1 MPDCST
7 CRPASRKDNDAG
19 AIDRRT
25 RELEILNAIAQALNE
40 TNDVRSALERTLA
53 LVTDLVG
60 LQSGWVWLLDPETNQ
75 FYSAA
80 SYRLPPYLQEPIRMS
95 GSWCICT
102 EDLSSGDLM
111 TKNVDVI
118 ECSRLS
124 PAVRGRETALT
135 AGLRFHASVPLR
147 FQDKP
152 LGVMNVTGPQWRK
165 LTKDELGLLSTIAL
179 QVGAMIERARLA
191 ESQARLAR
199 AEERTRVAR
208 ELHDTLL
215 QSLTAIAL
223 QLEGASRDSHAP
235 PELRAKL
242 ERSIESARAS
252 AADARRA
259 IADLR
264 ASPSADKPLAQ
275 ALSALARGFIS
286 ETGVAV
292 RVVAASDLVLD
303 RQTETELYRIAQEA
317 LTNVGKHARAKSVT
331 LTLRRV
337 KNSVRLVV
345 ADDGVGMKSAKRDG
359 DGQGLRGMTERA
371 ALIGGS
377 LAVTSRRGGGTT
389 VAAVVPLDAIG

>member
-1 MPDCST
+1 M
-7 CRPASRKDNDAG
+7 
-19 AIDRRT
+19 
-25 RELEILNAIAQALNE
+25 
-40 TNDVRSALERTLA
+40 RSALERTLA

-60 LQSGWVWLLDPETNQ
+60 LRSGWVWLLDPETSQ

-80 SYRLPPYLQEPIRMS
+80 SYRLPPYLQEPVRMS

-102 EDLSSGDLM
+102 DGLATGDLM
-111 TKNVDVI
+111 SKNVDVI

-124 PAVRGRETALT
+124 PAVRRRATALT

-147 FQDKP
+147 FQEKP

-223 QLEGASRDSHAP
+223 QLEGASRDPSAP
-235 PELRAKL
+235 EQLRARL
-242 ERSIESARAS
+242 ARSIESARAS

-264 ASPSADKPLAQ
+264 ANPSADKPIAQ
-275 ALSALARGFIS
+275 ALAALARSFTS
-286 ETGVAV
+286 ETGVTV
-292 RVVAASDLVLD
+292 RVVSTPDIVFD
-303 RQTETELYRIAQEA
+303 RRAETELYRIAQEA
-317 LTNVGKHARAKSVT
+317 LTNVRKHARAKTVT
-331 LTLRRV
+331 LTLRRA
-337 KNSVRLVV
+337 KGAVRLAI
-345 ADDGVGMKSAKRDG
+345 ADDGVGMGSDRVNGKG
-359 DGQGLRGMTERA
+359 HGLRGMSERA

-377 LAVTSRRGGGTT
+377 LGVAPRRGGGTT
-389 VAAVVPLDAIG
+389 VTVTLPVKALR

>member
-1 MPDCST
+1 
-7 CRPASRKDNDAG
+7 
-19 AIDRRT
+19 
-25 RELEILNAIAQALNE
+25 
-40 TNDVRSALERTLA
+40 
-53 LVTDLVG
+53 
-60 LQSGWVWLLDPETNQ
+60 
-75 FYSAA
+75 
-80 SYRLPPYLQEPIRMS
+80 
-95 GSWCICT
+95 
-102 EDLSSGDLM
+102 
-111 TKNVDVI
+111 
-118 ECSRLS
+118 
-124 PAVRGRETALT
+124 VRGRATALT

-165 LTKDELGLLSTIAL
+165 LTKNELGLLSTIAL
-179 QVGAMIERARLA
+179 QVGAMIERARLS

-223 QLEGASRDSHAP
+223 QLEGASRDRHAP
-235 PELRAKL
+235 RELRAKL

-275 ALSALARGFIS
+275 ALSALARSFMS

-292 RVVAASDLVLD
+292 RVNATSDLALD

-317 LTNVGKHARAKSVT
+317 LTNVGKHARAKGVT
-331 LTLRRV
+331 LTLRRI
-337 KNSVRLVV
+337 KNSVRLVI
-345 ADDGVGMKSAKRDG
+345 ADDGVGMKAAKVDG
-359 DGQGLRGMTERA
+359 DGHGLRGMSERT
-371 ALIGGS
+371 ALVGGS
-377 LAVTSRRGGGTT
+377 LAVASRRGGGTT
-389 VAAVVPLDAIG
+389 VTVIVPVPVDAVR

>member
-1 MPDCST
+1 M
-7 CRPASRKDNDAG
+7 
-19 AIDRRT
+19 
-25 RELEILNAIAQALNE
+25 
-40 TNDVRSALERTLA
+40 RSALERTLA

-60 LQSGWVWLLDPETNQ
+60 LRSGWVWLLDPETSQ

-80 SYRLPPYLQEPIRMS
+80 SYQLPPYLQEPIRMS

-102 EDLSSGDLM
+102 EDLRSGDLM

-124 PAVRGRETALT
+124 PAVRGATALT

-165 LTKDELGLLSTIAL
+165 LTKNELGLLSTIAL
-179 QVGAMIERARLA
+179 QVGAMIERARLS

-223 QLEGASRDSHAP
+223 QLEGASRDRRAP
-235 PELRAKL
+235 RELRAKL

-264 ASPSADKPLAQ
+264 ASPSADKPLAH
-275 ALSALARGFIS
+275 ALSALARSFMS

-292 RVVAASDLVLD
+292 RVNATSDLVLD

-331 LTLRRV
+331 LALRRV
-337 KNSVRLVV
+337 RNSVRLVI
-345 ADDGVGMKSAKRDG
+345 ADDGVGMKAAKMG
-359 DGQGLRGMTERA
+359 GEGHGLRGMSERT

-377 LAVTSRRGGGTT
+377 LAVASRRGGGTT
-389 VAAVVPLDAIG
+389 VTVIVPSDVR

>member
-1 MPDCST
+1 M
-7 CRPASRKDNDAG
+7 
-19 AIDRRT
+19 
-25 RELEILNAIAQALNE
+25 
-40 TNDVRSALERTLA
+40 RSALERTLA

-60 LQSGWVWLLDPETNQ
+60 LQSGWVWLLDPETSQ

-80 SYRLPPYLQEPIRMS
+80 AYRLPPYLQEPVRMS

-102 EDLSSGDLM
+102 DGLRSGDLM
-111 TKNVDVI
+111 SKNVDVI

-124 PAVRGRETALT
+124 PAVRRRATALT

-152 LGVMNVTGPQWRK
+152 LGVMNVTGPHWRK

-223 QLEGASRDSHAP
+223 QLEGASRDPNAA

-242 ERSIESARAS
+242 ARSIESARVS

-275 ALSALARGFIS
+275 ALSALARSFMS
-286 ETGVAV
+286 ETGMTV
-292 RVVAASDLVLD
+292 RVIATPDLVLD
-303 RQTETELYRIAQEA
+303 RTTETELYRIAQEA

-331 LTLRRV
+331 LNLRRG
-337 KNSVRLVV
+337 KNSVRLAI
-345 ADDGVGMKSAKRDG
+345 ADDGVGMKPAKGSRG
-359 DGQGLRGMTERA
+359 GHGLRGMSERA
-371 ALIGGS
+371 ALVGGS
-377 LAVTSRRGGGTT
+377 LAVAPRRGGGTT
-389 VAAVVPLDAIG
+389 VTVTLPLPLPIETVR